1 MNAATKLEKNSM
13 YGTINGVPVKQNSP
27 CTVDPNAI
35 VPSTTLNPK
44 NGCPGALL
52 TSDARSF
59 ILDELKHG
67 VTAIEVTPIGL
78 IRHYD
83 KRSAYPLEDLPIPYT
98 LTEKAREY
106 FAKKAP

>member
-27 CTVDPNAI
+27 SIADPNVI
-35 VPSTTLNPK
+35 VPSTTSR
-44 NGCPGALL
+44 NGYPGALL
-52 TSDARSF
+52 TNDARSF
-59 ILDELKHG
+59 VLDELKHG
-67 VTAIEVTPIGL
+67 VTAIEVTPIGI